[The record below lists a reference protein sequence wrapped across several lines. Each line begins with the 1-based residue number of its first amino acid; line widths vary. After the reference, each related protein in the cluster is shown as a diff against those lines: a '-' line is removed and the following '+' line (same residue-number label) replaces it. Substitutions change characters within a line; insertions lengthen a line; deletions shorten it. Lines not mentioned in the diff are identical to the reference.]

1 MLFLLLLIVRQQQ
14 ITGAL
19 LDGSPGGTQRCR
31 KSVYIFSAICFSDT
45 FTVVLEHRMTV
56 HEPGLFAYL
65 LPSLHL
71 VPRAVPQW
79 SHLPQELTLL
89 TDQEQNLQPVGI
101 SATTTNHL
109 YHVFPRHSDLC
120 WLVKEPNCSSQIH
133 PKFKCY
139 LKLGKVYLVQTP
151 MGFSDT

>member
-1 MLFLLLLIVRQQQ
+1 MLFLLLPIVRQQQ

-65 LPSLHL
+65 LPSVHL
-71 VPRAVPQW
+71 VPRAAPQG
-79 SHLPQELTLL
+79 SHLPKELTLV
-89 TDQEQNLQPVGI
+89 TDQEQNPHPPGT
-101 SATTTNHL
+101 SATTINRL
-109 YHVFPRHSDLC
+109 YNVFPRHSDFC
-120 WLVKEPNCSSQIH
+120 WLVKEPNCSLSQIQMLSKTRRSL
-133 PKFKCY
+133 PCAN
-139 LKLGKVYLVQTP
+139 TD
-151 MGFSDT
+151 GF

>member
-1 MLFLLLLIVRQQQ
+1 MLFLLLPIVRQQQ

-19 LDGSPGGTQRCR
+19 LDGSPGRTRWCR

-71 VPRAVPQW
+71 IPRAAPQG
-79 SHLPQELTLL
+79 SHLPQELTLV
-89 TDQEQNLQPVGI
+89 TDQKQNLQPPGTSSTI
-101 SATTTNHL
+101 INHL
-109 YHVFPRHSDLC
+109 HHVFSRCSDLC
-120 WLVKEPNCSSQIH
+120 WLVKEPNCSLSQIQMLSKSLRSL
-133 PKFKCY
+133 PC
-139 LKLGKVYLVQTP
+139 VNTN
-151 MGFSDT
+151 GF